1 MESNIVIARPDEAE
15 IRNEYSPVVLQAR
28 GLEVSSKWGHE
39 EAQLCLRGLRG
50 AKARVKERLDPII
63 SDAHKAHR
71 GLTKLRG
78 DLLKPLDEADR
89 IVNGKIDT
97 YEEEQARLADE
108 IRRAAE
114 AEARKLEE
122 ERRLMEAIEA
132 EKDGDQAEAE
142 AILEEP
148 IETPTIQVQT
158 ETAKVDGVSQR
169 TSWSA
174 EVTDKAALIRY
185 VASNPEWIN
194 LLEPSMPALNGLAR
208 SHREALNIPGVKAV
222 PKTVRAVRA

>member
-1 MESNIVIARPDEAE
+1 MPSNIVIARPDEAE
-15 IRNEYSPVVLQAR
+15 IRNEYSPVVAQAAE
-28 GLEVSSKWGHE
+28 LEVASKQQHE
-39 EAQLCLRGLRG
+39 GAQVCLRDLRY
-50 AKARVKERLDPII
+50 AKARVKDRLDPII
-63 SDAHKAHR
+63 SDAHKAHK

-78 DLLKPLDEADR
+78 DLLKPIEEADR

-97 YEEEQARLADE
+97 YEEEQNRIADE
-108 IRRAAE
+108 IRRTNEAA
-114 AEARKLEE
+114 ARKLEE

-142 AILEEP
+142 AILAEP
-148 IETPTIQVQT
+148 IETPTIQVET

-174 EVTDKAALIRY
+174 EVTNRIDLVRY
-185 VASNPEWIN
+185 VAANPEWIN
-194 LLEPSMPALNGLAR
+194 LIEPAMPALNGLAR
-208 SHREALNIPGVKAV
+208 SQREALKIPGVKAV

>member
-15 IRNEYSPVVLQAR
+15 IRNEYSPVVEQAV
-28 GLEVSSKWGHE
+28 GLEVCNKPQHE
-39 EAQLCLRGLRG
+39 SAQICLRVLRS
-50 AKARVKERLDPII
+50 AKNRVKDRLDPII

-132 EKDGDQAEAE
+132 EKDGDQAEAD
-142 AILEEP
+142 AILAEP
-148 IETPTIQVQT
+148 IETPTIQVET
-158 ETAKVDGVSQR
+158 ETAKVDGISHR

-174 EVTDKAALIRY
+174 LVVDTMALIRY
-185 VASNPEWIN
+185 VAANPEWSN
-194 LLEPSMPALNGLAR
+194 LLQPDMPALNGLAR
-208 SHREALNIPGVKAV
+208 SQRNALKIPGVRAV